1 MKCPSPCGW
10 NTLQDMC
17 VKLICLWMSVSVIH
31 LPPKLTAIISSTLP
45 WRIPAAVKSSST
57 ILATALSSW
66 KAFKSTCWQGGA
78 FHSKQPQEHKLQALH
93 GLPSAQHCTQ
103 PGNHTQADF
112 WINLINFHLVCKWY
126 IALYKTHLLSLGEL
140 PIDRPTTSNIRAVAA
155 VLRPKVKEH
164 HVSILDCLV
173 VGSSSVTIMQNSS
186 ACSSCCYAVVAHM
199 PEHRQKLGRL
209 AKLLQQEMNLHYVHL
224 APP

>member
-1 MKCPSPCGW
+1 MHVTPNNPRSTSCKHCTVRPQHSIVH
-10 NTLQDMC
+10 NLA
-17 VKLICLWMSVSVIH
+17 IIH
-31 LPPKLTAIISSTLP
+31 KLTSESTSSTF
-45 WRIPAAVKSSST
+45 I
-57 ILATALSSW
+57 
-66 KAFKSTCWQGGA
+66 
-78 FHSKQPQEHKLQALH
+78 
-93 GLPSAQHCTQ
+93 
-103 PGNHTQADF
+103 
-112 WINLINFHLVCKWY
+112 LVCKWY
-126 IALYKTHLLSLGEL
+126 IASYKTHLLSLGEL
-140 PIDRPTTSNIRAVAA
+140 PIDRPTTSNIGALAA

-199 PEHRQKLGRL
+199 PEHRQKLRRL